1 MNRLCAI
8 NDEAVTPQSTGGG
21 CQLRP
26 ARCLLLVFA
35 LACLNPA
42 RMARAADGG
51 LPNLNTA
58 EGDFALNAIATNSA
72 NTGARNTAIG
82 YLALYFNTSGYA
94 NTASGVQALYAN
106 DTGSYN
112 TATGVFGD
120 LSLQG
125 RFGPG

>member
-1 MNRLCAI
+1 MNPPL
-8 NDEAVTPQSTGGG
+8 STKADLLS
-21 CQLRP
+21 LRTSIC
-26 ARCLLLVFA
+26 RSLLWRAFFPLALV
-35 LACLNPA
+35 LACFAFPRVLQG
-42 RMARAADGG
+42 ADGG

-106 DTGSYN
+106 DTG
-112 TATGVFGD
+112 
-120 LSLQG
+120 
-125 RFGPG
+125 